1 MFLSTWEINMILW
14 EQHCLENAKY
24 FTAVR
29 GNKPSLRIKKTFDT
43 LEQATEY
50 AKANFGGD
58 KRTMIY
64 AVTDNGSHAHICNA

>member
-1 MFLSTWEINMILW
+1 MIPW

-29 GNKPSLRIKKTFDT
+29 GNKPSLRIKETFDT
-43 LEQATEY
+43 LDQATEY
-50 AKANFGGD
+50 AKTKFGGD

-64 AVTDNGSHAHICNA
+64 AVTHDGSHAHICNA